1 MPPPPPA
8 LPVPRQ
14 TEDFKVPEAEQ
25 EQSKH
30 VTVEA
35 APEAPA
41 QTLSVLPPGVSSEE
55 LSAIKIQTAF
65 RGYLVMLHQ
74 LLASL
79 CHLELCEACPFFE
92 MSREL
97 VVIVVK
103 YFKDDCV
110 SVYFG
115 WPLIW
120 SLLFVSDEPFFYFF
134 FMIIPWY

>member
-110 SVYFG
+110 ER
-115 WPLIW
+115 
-120 SLLFVSDEPFFYFF
+120 LFRLAAHLVFAFCVG
-134 FMIIPWY
+134 